1 MKKNKLSTTVFYVL
15 LAVFIIVIVFPFYWL
30 IITSFKP
37 PEELWNIPPTW
48 WPSRLYLGSYISAFT
63 ERPFLTYL
71 KNSAIVATSTTA
83 FAVFVTSFAGYALA
97 RLNFKG
103 KNAILALALAVSMFP
118 GIAIVSPLF
127 LMMKEW
133 GLLNSYLGLII
144 TYTTITIPLSMWN
157 LTTFFRTIPRDMEE
171 AAKVDGA
178 SPFYTFIKIILPL
191 AAPGIFTTAILV
203 FIAAWN
209 EFLFALTFNTKDAL
223 RTVPVGIAMF
233 PGQYTL
239 PWGDISA
246 ASVVVVLPLMII
258 VLLFQQ
264 RIVSGLTAGAVKG

>member
-1 MKKNKLSTTVFYVL
+1 MRKNKLSNIAFYIAV
-15 LAVFIIVIVFPFYWL
+15 AVFIVIIVFPFYWQ

-37 PEELWNIPPTW
+37 PEQLWNIPPEW
-48 WPSRLYLGSYISAFT
+48 WPARFYLGSYISAFT
-63 ERPFLTYL
+63 KRPFLTYL
-71 KNSAIVATSTTA
+71 KNSAIVAISTTA
-83 FAVFVTSFAGYALA
+83 LAVFVTSFAGYALA
-97 RLNFKG
+97 RLHFKG
-103 KNAILALALAVSMFP
+103 KNVILALALSVSMFP

-127 LMMKEW
+127 LMMKQW
-133 GLLNSYLGLII
+133 NLLNSYLGLIL

-157 LTTFFRTIPRDMEE
+157 LTTFFRTIPADMEE
-171 AAKVDGA
+171 AAKMDGA
-178 SPFYTFIKIILPL
+178 SPFYTFVKIILPL

-233 PGQYTL
+233 PGEYTL

-246 ASVVVVLPLMII
+246 ASVVVVLPLIVM
-258 VLLFQQ
+258 VLLFQR
-264 RIVSGLTAGAVKG
+264 RIISGLTAGAVKG